1 MNGRLW
7 RGVEGSLIIAVFT
20 ACVSLIG
27 PSKAQKHQESV
38 QVPISVIGSLLSVLK
53 HEMLC
58 ERELAGRVRLWN
70 PAHSTDLPTLEGYE
84 ASWWPLSPRLYKP
97 HIQ

>member
-1 MNGRLW
+1 MAGF
-7 RGVEGSLIIAVFT
+7 GGGAEGSLIIAVFT
-20 ACVSLIG
+20 AYVSLIG
-27 PSKAQKHQESV
+27 PSKAQKHQELI

-58 ERELAGRVRLWN
+58 ERELAGRVLLWN
-70 PAHSTDLPTLEGYE
+70 PAHSTDLPTLEGHE

-97 HIQ
+97 YIQ

>member
-1 MNGRLW
+1 MAGF
-7 RGVEGSLIIAVFT
+7 GGGAEGSLIIAVFT

-27 PSKAQKHQESV
+27 PSKAQKHQELI

-58 ERELAGRVRLWN
+58 ERELAGRVL
-70 PAHSTDLPTLEGYE
+70 L
-84 ASWWPLSPRLYKP
+84 
-97 HIQ
+97 